1 MQQEIHPD
9 NSFEAAGI
17 EAAGIEPTLPQQEM
31 PRLVEEFDWA
41 TTPLG
46 PAAAWPDSL
55 KAVVRIL
62 LTSRFPMWMAWG
74 PELTILYNDAYR
86 RTTLGKKH
94 PWALGKPA
102 PQVWSEIWKDIGPLI
117 QRVMETGEATWEE
130 TLMLILERS
139 GYPEET
145 YHTFS
150 YSPLSDADGRI
161 VGMLCVVMEDTVRV
175 IGERQLALLSTLA
188 EALAGA
194 ISRQDVFASVE
205 RGLAHQKDMPCTLTY
220 LFDESGNSLKLV
232 ARTGIDAG
240 HPAASL
246 VIDLSETPAAWPMHL
261 VLSTG
266 RGVTVENLLELF
278 PDLPAGCWDRSPT
291 RAHMVPIAR
300 QGQDKPM
307 GIFITALNPYR
318 QFDGFYEG
326 FVGLITGQIAAS
338 ITNANAY
345 EQERK
350 RAEELTE
357 LDRAKTAFFSNVS
370 HELRTPLTLILGPI
384 EDALTSQSPPS
395 SQNLEMLHR
404 NALRL
409 LKLVNGLLDFVRIE
423 VGKMRATFQPTD
435 LSLLTAQL
443 ASVFR
448 SAIERAGVQLVVECP
463 PLPEPVYVDREMWE
477 KIVLNLISNALKST
491 FEGEIRIRVRP
502 VGGHVEVSVSDTG
515 TGISEGDLPNLFQR
529 FRRIDGARR
538 RSHEGS
544 GIGLAL
550 VRELV
555 EMHGGSIQVTS
566 RVDVGTEFTL
576 TLPFGK
582 EHLSRDQVADN
593 RGVES
598 SLQGSSVAY
607 VQEAMGWLGTG
618 NRLKDEIAAPDAGDT
633 GNDARKPFPTG
644 SAGRKPVIL
653 LADDNADMREYVSGL
668 LQGRFEL
675 VEAATGKTALAEVER
690 LLPDLVLT
698 DIMMPEMDG
707 FALLAA
713 MRQNP
718 ATRSVPVIM
727 LSARAGE
734 EARIDGI
741 DAGADDYLTKPF
753 SARELL
759 ARVDAQLKLARL
771 RKDAVEQQAALN
783 LEISKAKRFAWEAL
797 EHIPDVFY
805 TFDRDFRFTYMNAAG
820 VQIAERMQKELLGG
834 CIWDVLPELR
844 GSLVESSFQRAME
857 QRIALAFEYFYEP
870 FAAWFHVSV
879 YPLPEEGII
888 VYARDISETRKTEEA
903 LRKSEQLA
911 AAGRLAASIA
921 HEINNPLEAV
931 TNLLFLAKMDTNG
944 SDNSRQL
951 LDAADRELRRL
962 SHIAARSLKF
972 YRQHSAPVLSSLEE
986 LIESVLFFYET
997 EFTMRQIS
1005 LERRYQPAPL
1015 VLYHPG
1021 EFRQVITNLIG
1032 NALDALSR
1040 FGRLIIAVRPSTDAA
1055 GRKGVAV
1062 TVADSGCGMDR
1073 EMRDHLFHPF
1083 ATTKG
1088 EAGTGLGLWVSKG
1101 ILDKHETRI
1110 AVRSKPKCGTVFR
1123 LFVPLETAIS
1133 ENPEAATN

>member
-1 MQQEIHPD
+1 MQQDISPSHD
-9 NSFEAAGI
+9 LNVDGT
-17 EAAGIEPTLPQQEM
+17 EPATQREM
-31 PRLVEEFDWA
+31 PRLVEEYDWA
-41 TTPLG
+41 ATPLG
-46 PAAAWPDSL
+46 PADAWPDSL

-74 PELTILYNDAYR
+74 PELTMFYNDAYR
-86 RTTLGKKH
+86 RVTLGKKH

-102 PQVWSEIWKDIGPLI
+102 AKVWSEIWKDVGPLI
-117 QRVMETGEATWEE
+117 EQVMETGKATWEE
-130 TLMLILERS
+130 TLLLILERS

-150 YSPLSDADGRI
+150 YSPLAGPDGRI

-175 IGERQLALLSTLA
+175 IGERQLASLS
-188 EALAGA
+188 ALSGA
-194 ISRQDVFASVE
+194 LGGTISLQDVFAAIE
-205 RGLAHQKDMPCTLTY
+205 HGLANQKDMPCTLTY
-220 LFDESGNSLKLV
+220 LFDESGSRLKLV
-232 ARTGIDAG
+232 SRTGIDAG

-246 VIDLSETPAAWPMHL
+246 LIDPVESPASWPIHR
-261 VLSTG
+261 VLSAS
-266 RGVTVENLLELF
+266 RGFTVENLHELF
-278 PDLPAGCWDRSPT
+278 PDLPPGCWDRPPA
-291 RAHMVPIAR
+291 RARLVPIAR
-300 QGQDKPM
+300 QGQDKPV

-326 FVGLITGQIAAS
+326 FLDLITGQIAAS

-357 LDRAKTAFFSNVS
+357 LDRAKTTFFSNVS

-395 SQNLEMLHR
+395 PQSLEMLHR

-423 VGKMRATFQPTD
+423 VGKLRATFEPTD
-435 LSLLTAQL
+435 ISALTAQL

-448 SAIERAGVQLVVECP
+448 SAVERAGLQLIVDCP
-463 PLPEPVYVDREMWE
+463 PVANPVYVDREMWE
-477 KIVLNLISNALKST
+477 KIILNLVSNALKST
-491 FEGEIRIRVRP
+491 FEGEIRVAVHS
-502 VGGHVEVSVSDTG
+502 VGEQVEISVSDTG
-515 TGISEGDLPNLFQR
+515 TGISESDLPNLFQR

-550 VRELV
+550 VQELV
-555 EMHGGSIQVTS
+555 ELHGGSINVKS
-566 RVDVGTEFTL
+566 AVGVGTEFTVS
-576 TLPFGK
+576 LPYGH
-582 EHLSRDQVADN
+582 EHLSRGQVVSN
-593 RGVES
+593 RQTEA

-607 VQEAMGWLGTG
+607 VQEAMGWLSNG
-618 NRLKDEIAAPDAGDT
+618 NRLKGEVAVVANVDDPRKAG
-633 GNDARKPFPTG
+633 GA

-653 LADDNADMREYVSGL
+653 LADDNADMREYVSSL
-668 LQGRFEL
+668 LAGRFKL
-675 VEAATGKTALAEVER
+675 VEAGSGKTALAEAER

-698 DIMMPEMDG
+698 DVMMPDMDG

-713 MRQNP
+713 LRQNA

-759 ARVDAQLKLARL
+759 ARVDAQLKLARV
-771 RKDAVEQQAALN
+771 RKEAVEQQAALN
-783 LEISKAKRFAWEAL
+783 LEVSKAKRFAWEAL
-797 EHIPDVFY
+797 EHIPDIFY
-805 TFDRDFRFTYMNAAG
+805 TFDREFRFTYMNAIGAKLG
-820 VQIAERMQKELLGG
+820 QRLGRQLLGE
-834 CIWDVLPELR
+834 CIWDVGPELR
-844 GSLVESSFQRAME
+844 GGVVELNLRRSME
-857 QRIALAFEYFYEP
+857 QHVALEFDHFYEP
-870 FAAWFHVSV
+870 FDTWFHTNV
-879 YPLPEEGII
+879 YPLPGDGMLM
-888 VYARDISETRKTEEA
+888 YSRDVTDARKTEAA

-911 AAGRLAASIA
+911 AAGRLAASMA

-931 TNLLFLAKMDTNG
+931 TNLLFLAAMDSSITG
-944 SDNSRQL
+944 NSRRL
-951 LDAADRELRRL
+951 LEEADRELRRL
-962 SHIAARSLKF
+962 AHIASRSLKF
-972 YRQHSAPVLSSLEE
+972 YRQHSAPVLTSLEE

-997 EFTMRQIS
+997 EFKTRQMK
-1005 LERRYQPAPL
+1005 LERRYRPAPR
-1015 VLYHPG
+1015 VLYHPD

-1032 NALDALSR
+1032 NAMDALSR
-1040 FGRLIIAVRPSTDAA
+1040 HGRLVVAVRAA
-1055 GRKGVAV
+1055 TGADGGTGVAV
-1062 TVADSGCGMDR
+1062 TIADNGSGMDR
-1073 EMRDHLFHPF
+1073 EMRTRLFHPF

-1101 ILDKHETRI
+1101 ILDKHNTTV
-1110 AVRSKPKCGTVFR
+1110 AVRSKPGCGTVFR
-1123 LFVPLETAIS
+1123 LFVPVETMES
-1133 ENPEAATN
+1133 EGARERGNEGTRAGNRF